1 MPSLVLRMK
10 ALSMLG
16 TLVNSCSSLDCE
28 AYSSGAIA
36 SILQTGSSSFSPRTH
51 AHLDDPLL
59 EEQNSLGYA
68 S

>member
-1 MPSLVLRMK
+1 
-10 ALSMLG
+10 MLG

-36 SILQTGSSSFSPRTH
+36 SILQTGFSSLSPRTH
-51 AHLDDPLL
+51 AHLDDPL